1 MIIKILLIT
10 FLAIF
15 FLYFIN
21 NSTKIR
27 ARAWQKITI
36 LMLPFLG
43 VVSVVWPD
51 GLNTIAKLIGIGR
64 GADLLLYCLVV
75 VFLFFGAKVY
85 LKFKE
90 VSIKQDKIISKI
102 ALLEKE
108 KEK

>member
-1 MIIKILLIT
+1 MLIKILLIA
-10 FLAIF
+10 FLATF

-27 ARAWQKITI
+27 AKAWQKII
-36 LMLPFLG
+36 IFILPFLG
-43 VVSVVWPD
+43 IVSVVWPD
-51 GLNTIAKLIGIGR
+51 GLNMIAKQLGIGR
-64 GADLLLYCLVV
+64 GADLLLYFLVV

-108 KEK
+108 EEE